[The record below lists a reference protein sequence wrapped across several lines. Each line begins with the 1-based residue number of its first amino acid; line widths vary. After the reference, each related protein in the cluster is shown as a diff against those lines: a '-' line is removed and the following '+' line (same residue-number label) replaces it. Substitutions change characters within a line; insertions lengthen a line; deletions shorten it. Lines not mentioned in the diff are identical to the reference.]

1 MIDIKSCFDEAIRNV
16 RTWRNRY
23 TVSEYPHKVVVNMM
37 YRAYGMDYIWNEYR
51 NNRLPNYSSIEE
63 ALRSMELHYYNISST
78 IIRENLLY
86 WLKSKPNEKV
96 GTLIFAN
103 YDKMASAAETN
114 LSKKEE
120 LEFSYIFN
128 FLEDKLVLYY
138 IGIRQTGKN
147 MTDTIATMTNY
158 VIESIPNM
166 DYAMAKQVFL
176 QLYVAKY
183 MNDNY
188 SPLP

>member
-63 ALRSMELHYYNISST
+63 ALRSMELHYSNISST

>member
-23 TVSEYPHKVVVNMM
+23 TVSEYPHKVVINMM
-37 YRAYGMDYIWNEYR
+37 YRAYGMEYIWNEFR

-63 ALRSMELHYYNISST
+63 ALRGMELHYSEISST

-96 GTLIFAN
+96 GTLIFTN
-103 YDKMASAAETN
+103 YEKMASAAESN
-114 LSKKEE
+114 SSKKEE

-128 FLEDKLVLYY
+128 LLEDKLVLYY
-138 IGIRQTGKN
+138 IGIRQTGKS

-158 VIESIPNM
+158 VIEPIPNM
-166 DYAMAKQVFL
+166 DYAMAKQIFL

>member
-23 TVSEYPHKVVVNMM
+23 TVSEYPHKVVINMM
-37 YRAYGMDYIWNEYR
+37 YRAYGMEYIWNEFR

-63 ALRSMELHYYNISST
+63 ALRSMELHYSEISST

-96 GTLIFAN
+96 GTLIFTN
-103 YDKMASAAETN
+103 YEKMASAAESN
-114 LSKKEE
+114 SSKKEE

-128 FLEDKLVLYY
+128 LLEDKLVLYY
-138 IGIRQTGKN
+138 IGIRQTGKS

-158 VIESIPNM
+158 VIEPIPNM
-166 DYAMAKQVFL
+166 DYAMAKQIFL